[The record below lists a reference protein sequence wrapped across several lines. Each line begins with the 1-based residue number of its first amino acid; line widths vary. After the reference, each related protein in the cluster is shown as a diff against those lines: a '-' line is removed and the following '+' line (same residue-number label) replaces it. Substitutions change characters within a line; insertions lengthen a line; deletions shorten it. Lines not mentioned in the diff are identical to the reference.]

1 MGLSKVQSNILPR
14 LQLVCLYW
22 GCYDHFQEMTSGIRP
37 DSQEM
42 NSHVLLFPPIIFN
55 LSSTDRFL
63 CDAGVWCEP
72 IFYARVLLLVLNFP
86 NTLWVDSDKISCWS
100 LTGNIICCLSLFML
114 GCYFWRTNHGS
125 ISVDCFPLYCECADV
140 WVCVKPV
147 RHVCGL

>member
-1 MGLSKVQSNILPR
+1 MQSNILPR

-22 GCYDHFQEMTSGIRP
+22 GCYDRFQEITSGIRP

-42 NSHVLLFPPIIFN
+42 DSPVLIFPSIIFN

-72 IFYARVLLLVLNFP
+72 IFHARVLLLVLNFP

-125 ISVDCFPLYCECADV
+125 TSVDCFPLYCECADV